1 MWLSV
6 YDTMQIVQQEWFR
19 LDAMHAP
26 RERDET
32 VKAEK
37 QRSGALNRQI
47 GPLALSSRSPIEHDF
62 LQRCFP
68 NSNAS

>member
-37 QRSGALNRQI
+37 QRSGALMVNWVKH
-47 GPLALSSRSPIEHDF
+47 AKF
-62 LQRCFP
+62 LR
-68 NSNAS
+68 